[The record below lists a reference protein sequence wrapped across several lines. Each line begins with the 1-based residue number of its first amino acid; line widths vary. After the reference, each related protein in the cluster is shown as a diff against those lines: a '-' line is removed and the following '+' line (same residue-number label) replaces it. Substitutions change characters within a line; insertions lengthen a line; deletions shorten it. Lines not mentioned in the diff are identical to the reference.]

1 MVVDTYGM
9 RLPSWTL
16 LALTLTLAVAVAVTV
31 VAFQETETWSAMSQ
45 SAEAVVTSV
54 HSQTDPS
61 YNGGP
66 GDTQW
71 ISVTVVF
78 TTARGRR
85 VQATQYGSGSERVGE
100 RLLISYDPL
109 NPDHVRWSTAVDEA
123 PGADAAAVLGWG
135 VSVVLLVLWRRK
147 RRSLSAPNGIP
158 VTQ

>member
-9 RLPSWTL
+9 LLPSWTL
-16 LALTLTLAVAVAVTV
+16 LALTLTLAVAVTV

-78 TTARGRR
+78 TTARGAGSRR
-85 VQATQYGSGSERVGE
+85 PSTAAGPSGS
-100 RLLISYDPL
+100 
-109 NPDHVRWSTAVDEA
+109 VRDS
-123 PGADAAAVLGWG
+123 
-135 VSVVLLVLWRRK
+135 
-147 RRSLSAPNGIP
+147 
-158 VTQ
+158 

>member
-1 MVVDTYGM
+1 M
-9 RLPSWTL
+9 
-16 LALTLTLAVAVAVTV
+16 
-31 VAFQETETWSAMSQ
+31 
-45 SAEAVVTSV
+45 TSV

-123 PGADAAAVLGWG
+123 PGAEAAAVLVWG

-147 RRSLSAPNGIP
+147 QRSLSAPNGIP

>member
-1 MVVDTYGM
+1 MVDTYGM

-16 LALTLTLAVAVAVTV
+16 LALCLTPAVAVTV
-31 VAFQETETWSAMSQ
+31 VAFQKTETRSAMSQ

-54 HSQTDPS
+54 HSQTVFS
-61 YNGGP
+61 YLGGP

-71 ISVTVVF
+71 TSVTVVF
-78 TTARGRR
+78 TTAQGRR
-85 VQATQYGSGSERVGE
+85 VQATQDGSGSERVGE

-109 NPDHVRWSTAVDEA
+109 NPGHVRWS
-123 PGADAAAVLGWG
+123 GAFDVAQIEEECAVLTWG
-135 VSVVLLVLWRRK
+135 MSVVLLVLWRRE

>member
-1 MVVDTYGM
+1 M

-16 LALTLTLAVAVAVTV
+16 LALCLALAVAVTV

-54 HSQTDPS
+54 HSQTDLS

-66 GDTQW
+66 GDTQQ

-123 PGADAAAVLGWG
+123 PGAEAAAVLVWG